1 MVELFV
7 WKIDC
12 CSLSALLSVGTVI
25 KFPVVRDLLGRLK
38 RADMRK
44 LVKMGKHGDFLEFI
58 LGAGI
63 GS

>member
-1 MVELFV
+1 MSELFV
-7 WKIDC
+7 RRIGC
-12 CSLSALLSVGTVI
+12 CRISALVPVGTVI

-44 LVKMGKHGDFLEFI
+44 LVKRDKFGDLLEFI
-58 LGAGI
+58 LRAGI